1 MNGSP
6 LRELLDAL
14 AEGLARPR
22 HAWEAVVIGVALAAG
37 WVLARS
43 VRSRV
48 EARLTAAAH
57 AKIPL
62 DVLKFSIEGARRLA
76 FPATALLLLWAGE
89 LAMRTA
95 GLIAN
100 AADARLL
107 RLAMALI
114 GALAVV
120 RLVVYAMRRALI
132 NVELIGTFE
141 RGIALTVWGVTALYV
156 TGVLTDVTDWL
167 EATRIPIGKTMVSL
181 WAIFTGVTTTL
192 VCLLAAMWIGSLVE
206 TRLMAAPGLDRNF
219 RVVLGRVARAAL
231 MLIALLAAL
240 GLSGIDLTVLSV
252 FGGALGVGLGLGL
265 QRIASNYVSGFI
277 LLLDRSLRIGDLI
290 SVAGSVD
297 RYYGTVTQINTRYT
311 LLRAMDGTESV
322 IPNEMLVSS
331 PVVNHSLSDRRVRLA
346 VRVSIAY
353 ESDLDLALRLG
364 EEAARSTERV
374 LADPPPG
381 SLLVE
386 FGADG
391 LLLEIGFWI
400 EDPEQGRMNVQSAV
414 AIAVYKLY
422 SDKGIAIPY
431 PRRDVRV
438 LAGSV
443 PDAGG
448 REGGQSPPSGSGSS
462 PGRR

>member
-22 HAWEAVVIGVALAAG
+22 HAWEAAVIALSILLAWALA
-37 WVLARS
+37 RT
-43 VRSRV
+43 VRYRV
-48 EARLTAAAH
+48 ETRLSAAAH
-57 AKIPL
+57 AKVRL
-62 DVLKFSIEGARRLA
+62 DVLQFSIEGVRRLA
-76 FPATALLLLWAGE
+76 FPAVALLLLWVGE
-89 LAMRTA
+89 LALRA
-95 GLIAN
+95 GGLIAS

-107 RLAMALI
+107 RLAVALV

-120 RLVVYAMRRALI
+120 RLLVYAIRRALTS
-132 NVELIGTFE
+132 VALIGAFE
-141 RGIALTVWGVTALYV
+141 RAITLTVWGASALYV

-181 WAIFTGVTTTL
+181 LAVLTAVVTTL
-192 VCLLAAMWIGSLVE
+192 VSLLAALWIGSLVE
-206 TRLMAAPGLDRNF
+206 SRLMATPGLDRNL
-219 RVVLGRVARAAL
+219 RVVLGRVARAVL
-231 MLIALLAAL
+231 ILIALLIAL
-240 GLSGIDLTVLSV
+240 AVSGIDLTVLSV

-290 SVAGSVD
+290 TVGGTAD
-297 RYYGTVTQINTRYT
+297 RYYGTVSRISTRYT
-311 LLRAMDGTESV
+311 LLRAMDGTETV

-331 PVVNHSLSDRRVRLA
+331 PVINHSLSDRRVRLA
-346 VRVSIAY
+346 VRIAVAY
-353 ESDLDLALRLG
+353 EADLELALRLG

-374 LADPPPG
+374 LVDPPPA

-386 FGADG
+386 FAADG

-400 EDPEQGRMNVQSAV
+400 EDPEEGRLNVQSAV
-414 AIAVYKLY
+414 AIAVFKLY
-422 SDKGIAIPY
+422 SDRGIMIPY
-431 PRRDVRV
+431 PRRDVRI

-443 PDAGG
+443 PA
-448 REGGQSPPSGSGSS
+448 SN
-462 PGRR
+462 

>member
-1 MNGSP
+1 VT
-6 LRELLDAL
+6 RAVLL
-14 AEGLARPR
+14 
-22 HAWEAVVIGVALAAG
+22 
-37 WVLARS
+37 
-43 VRSRV
+43 
-48 EARLTAAAH
+48 
-57 AKIPL
+57 
-62 DVLKFSIEGARRLA
+62 
-76 FPATALLLLWAGE
+76 
-89 LAMRTA
+89 
-95 GLIAN
+95 
-100 AADARLL
+100 
-107 RLAMALI
+107 
-114 GALAVV
+114 
-120 RLVVYAMRRALI
+120 
-132 NVELIGTFE
+132 
-141 RGIALTVWGVTALYV
+141 
-156 TGVLTDVTDWL
+156 
-167 EATRIPIGKTMVSL
+167 
-181 WAIFTGVTTTL
+181 
-192 VCLLAAMWIGSLVE
+192 
-206 TRLMAAPGLDRNF
+206 
-219 RVVLGRVARAAL
+219 
-231 MLIALLAAL
+231 LIALLAAL

-277 LLLDRSLRIGDLI
+277 LLLDRSLRIGDLV

-374 LADPPPG
+374 LTDPPPG

-414 AIAVYKLY
+414 AIAVYRMY
-422 SDKGIAIPY
+422 SARGITIPY

-438 LAGSV
+438 LTGSV
-443 PDAGG
+443 PA
-448 REGGQSPPSGSGSS
+448 SGSS
-462 PGRR
+462 

>member
-1 MNGSP
+1 LNGSP

-22 HAWEAVVIGVALAAG
+22 HTWEAVVIVAAIAAG
-37 WVLARS
+37 WVLARTA
-43 VRSRV
+43 RSRI
-48 EARLTAAAH
+48 ETRLSAAAH
-57 AKIPL
+57 ARIPL
-62 DVLKFSIEGARRLA
+62 DVLKFSIEGVRRLA
-76 FPATALLLLWAGE
+76 FPATVLLLLWAGE
-89 LAMRTA
+89 LALRAA
-95 GLIAN
+95 GLITS

-107 RLAMALI
+107 RLAVALI
-114 GALAVV
+114 GALALV
-120 RLVVYAMRRALI
+120 RLLVYAMRRALI
-132 NVELIGTFE
+132 SVALIASFE
-141 RGIALTVWGVTALYV
+141 RGIVLTVWGVAALYV
-156 TGVLTDVTDWL
+156 TGALADVTDWL
-167 EATRIPIGKTMVSL
+167 EATRIPVGKTMVSL
-181 WAIFTGVTTTL
+181 WAILTGLTTTL
-192 VCLLAAMWIGSLVE
+192 VCLLAAMWIGSLAE
-206 TRLMAAPGLDRNF
+206 ARLMAAPGLDRNL
-219 RVVLGRVARAAL
+219 RVVLGRVVRAVL
-231 MLIALLAAL
+231 LLIAVLAAL

-290 SVAGSVD
+290 SVAGSVEK
-297 RYYGTVTQINTRYT
+297 YYGTVTQINTRYT

-331 PVVNHSLSDRRVRLA
+331 PVVNHSLSNRRVRLA

-374 LADPPPG
+374 LTDPAPG

-414 AIAVYKLY
+414 AIAVYRLY
-422 SDKGIAIPY
+422 SERGITIPY

-438 LAGSV
+438 LTGSV
-443 PDAGG
+443 PAGN
-448 REGGQSPPSGSGSS
+448 PD
-462 PGRR
+462 